1 MHRREFAQLAVFGV
15 ASVWLPACSNDSSG
29 APLSPQP
36 KASGALAGATGPAAL
51 SGALRAESQLVTGTE
66 LQSFAPDGRAFAASP
81 FRNYIDFLS
90 SSGIPTARV
99 GDPSR
104 VPTRALGDVNGPV
117 AVAWDDAGQRL
128 LVLEQGNA
136 RIQAFDAAGASL
148 GVLADDVS
156 GSDLFVHPGDRTIY
170 VASTLAHRI
179 DVFAANGS
187 SLGTLGQFGTSDAG
201 LNGPASVV
209 VAGDGSVHVV
219 DMGSALVKVF
229 GVGGQFVGSYGSA
242 GIASSGLVGP
252 RSVRIDAA
260 GRVWVAD
267 TFGAAI
273 FVYNAQGGLLSRF
286 TPTFC
291 DGDPAAPTS
300 LGAKADGTI
309 YAALIAAS

>member
-1 MHRREFAQLAVFGV
+1 M
-15 ASVWLPACSNDSSG
+15 
-29 APLSPQP
+29 
-36 KASGALAGATGPAAL
+36 GPAAAP
-51 SGALRAESQLVTGTE
+51 SGATLADSQLVTGSG
-66 LQSFAPDGRAFAASP
+66 LQSFAPDGRAFAAWP

-90 SSGIPTARV
+90 PSGIPTARV

-136 RIQAFDAAGASL
+136 RIQVFDPTGAPL
-148 GVLADDVS
+148 GVLADGVS
-156 GSDLFVHPGDRTIY
+156 GSDLFVHPGDGTIY
-170 VASTLAHRI
+170 LASTLAHRI
-179 DVFAANGS
+179 DVFDANGS
-187 SLGTLGQFGTSDAG
+187 VLGAVGQFGTNAAG

-229 GVGGQFVGSYGSA
+229 GVGGQFVRSYGSA

-252 RSVRIDAA
+252 RSVRIDGA

-273 FVYNAQGGLLSRF
+273 FIYDAQGGLLSRF

-291 DGDPAAPTS
+291 DGGPAAPTS
-300 LGAKADGTI
+300 LCARADGTI
-309 YAALIAAS
+309 YAALIAAG